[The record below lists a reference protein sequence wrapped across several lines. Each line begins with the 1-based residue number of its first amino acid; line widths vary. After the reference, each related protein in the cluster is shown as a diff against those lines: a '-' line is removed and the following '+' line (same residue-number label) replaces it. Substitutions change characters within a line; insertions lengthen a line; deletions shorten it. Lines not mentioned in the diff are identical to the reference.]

1 MPEPVVHPPQAAH
14 VARPIFRAVAAVS
27 SHTMSAKKK
36 KPRIFTFA
44 HRQRLDRAADH
55 YLRACY
61 RKKTAARTSEFA
73 TFLGVLPQYLSWIA
87 PKILGKP
94 LRVFLREKQVAY
106 AAQLLK
112 TTPLTVEEIALRTG
126 FGTAGT
132 FYRWFVA
139 IHGVPP
145 AAFRELKK

>member
-1 MPEPVVHPPQAAH
+1 MESQRV
-14 VARPIFRAVAAVS
+14 VAAVS
-27 SHTMSAKKK
+27 RRKMTAKKK
-36 KPRIFTFA
+36 KPRTFTFA

-106 AAQLLK
+106 AERLLR
-112 TTPLTVEEIALRTG
+112 TTPLTVEEIALRSG
-126 FGTAGT
+126 FGTAAT
-132 FYRWFVA
+132 FYRWFIA
-139 IHGVPP
+139 AHGIPP